1 MESSSNIVY
10 HPKLTKPDR
19 VVLQNLEADIEGC
32 ASSEGF
38 NSDQDGG
45 GMKSCLAQ
53 KNDSGMSAQ
62 NLSAMVSLM
71 AFYLFLNKAAS
82 RV

>member
-32 ASSEGF
+32 ANSEGF

-45 GMKSCLAQ
+45 GMKSGLAQ
-53 KNDSGMSAQ
+53 KNDSGMSAR
-62 NLSAMVSLM
+62 NLSAMVTFM
-71 AFYLFLNKAAS
+71 AFYLFLNKDAS